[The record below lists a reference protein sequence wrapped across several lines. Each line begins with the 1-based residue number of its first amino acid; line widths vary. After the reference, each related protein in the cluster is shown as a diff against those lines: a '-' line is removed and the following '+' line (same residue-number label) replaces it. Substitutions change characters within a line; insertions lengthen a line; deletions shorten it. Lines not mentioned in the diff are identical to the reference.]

1 MDGVIIIFHSLM
13 IMPASLF
20 FHRDEIKWCN
30 DGFRLA
36 AFQAKVIKYKFNI
49 FVVRNCNWQDNW
61 AIRHS
66 NLCFMTIYTILWQ
79 FLTIFLSLLR
89 HQVFKWLPLSVRWS
103 VLQQRRFFSLDSWF
117 LPKITWFCWHKY
129 FFHDILSVLSTY
141 MKDTPLAAPCPCV
154 DINCDCNAAC
164 NCESRCCHA
173 ERDTGHWS
181 RPRQTAEPGSHGNRG
196 HTRHTGLG
204 ALLSQPLLV

>member
-61 AIRHS
+61 SIRHS

-103 VLQQRRFFSLDSWF
+103 VVQQRRFSSPNSWLF
-117 LPKITWFCWHKY
+117 LKFTRYFKIFFPWHFCRVIWKIRPWLHGV
-129 FFHDILSVLSTY
+129 HVWILLVT
-141 MKDTPLAAPCPCV
+141 V
-154 DINCDCNAAC
+154 
-164 NCESRCCHA
+164 
-173 ERDTGHWS
+173 
-181 RPRQTAEPGSHGNRG
+181 
-196 HTRHTGLG
+196 TRHVIVTRNVTPDIGHGRGKHRSPGLMG
-204 ALLSQPLLV
+204 TAATPGTSVVSKHLLV

>member
-61 AIRHS
+61 SIRHS
-66 NLCFMTIYTILWQ
+66 NLYFMTIYTILWQ

-103 VLQQRRFFSLDSWF
+103 VVQQRRFSSANSWVF
-117 LPKITWFCWHKY
+117 LKFTRFCWLKY
-129 FFHDILSVLSTY
+129 FFLDIFVELY
-141 MKDTPLAAPCPCV
+141 ERYAPGCTVSMC
-154 DINCDCNAAC
+154 
-164 NCESRCCHA
+164 
-173 ERDTGHWS
+173 GYYLW
-181 RPRQTAEPGSHGNRG
+181 
-196 HTRHTGLG
+196 L
-204 ALLSQPLLV
+204 

>member
-61 AIRHS
+61 SIRHS

-103 VLQQRRFFSLDSWF
+103 VVQQRRFSSPNSWLFLKFTRYFKIFFPWHFCRVIWKIRPCTRAGGGSQTFFSAITSPHCQEFMVWRIFSIVTIF
-117 LPKITWFCWHKY
+117 LSDLMLEFTLMGVF
-129 FFHDILSVLSTY
+129 
-141 MKDTPLAAPCPCV
+141 
-154 DINCDCNAAC
+154 
-164 NCESRCCHA
+164 
-173 ERDTGHWS
+173 
-181 RPRQTAEPGSHGNRG
+181 
-196 HTRHTGLG
+196 
-204 ALLSQPLLV
+204 

>member
-61 AIRHS
+61 SIRHS

-103 VLQQRRFFSLDSWF
+103 VVQQGRFFSPDSWF
-117 LPKITWFCWHKY
+117 LPKIHLILLTSIFFPWHFCR
-129 FFHDILSVLSTY
+129 VRY
-141 MKDTPLAAPCPCV
+141 MKDKPLAAPCPY
-154 DINCDCNAAC
+154 
-164 NCESRCCHA
+164 
-173 ERDTGHWS
+173 
-181 RPRQTAEPGSHGNRG
+181 
-196 HTRHTGLG
+196 
-204 ALLSQPLLV
+204 

>member
-61 AIRHS
+61 SIRHS

-103 VLQQRRFFSLDSWF
+103 VVQQRRFSSPNSWLCLNSPDFADLNIFSF
-117 LPKITWFCWHKY
+117 AC
-129 FFHDILSVLSTY
+129 VVGTY
-141 MKDTPLAAPCPCV
+141 YLVA
-154 DINCDCNAAC
+154 NRSY
-164 NCESRCCHA
+164 ESH
-173 ERDTGHWS
+173 
-181 RPRQTAEPGSHGNRG
+181 
-196 HTRHTGLG
+196 
-204 ALLSQPLLV
+204 